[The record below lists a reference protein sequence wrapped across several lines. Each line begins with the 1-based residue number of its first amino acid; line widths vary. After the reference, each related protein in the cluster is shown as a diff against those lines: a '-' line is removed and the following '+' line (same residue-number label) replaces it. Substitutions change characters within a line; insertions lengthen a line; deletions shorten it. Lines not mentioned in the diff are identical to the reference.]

1 MAAVTKY
8 QKLKPEWFET
18 TENSCLSLLEAA
30 AGGGLVA
37 KSRPTLETPWT
48 VACQIP
54 LSIGFPRQE
63 YWSRLPFPSPGDPR
77 NPGFKPTS
85 LALQVD
91 SLLLSQ
97 LEST

>member
-54 LSIGFPRQE
+54 LSKGFSRQE
-63 YWSRLPFPSPGDPR
+63 YWSGLPFPSPGDLPDLGIEPR
-77 NPGFKPTS
+77 SP
-85 LALQVD
+85 ALQAD
-91 SLLLSQ
+91 SLRMQ
-97 LEST
+97 ETPV